1 MKAEYWRAR
10 AEKAKAEAEAMHDPE
25 CKQIM
30 LDIAEAYEKIADFE
44 WQGRIGMVSRP
55 THS

>member
-44 WQGRIGMVSRP
+44 WQGRIGMKPDTNR
-55 THS
+55 